1 MAVMGAPRF
10 YLFSSWDECIY
21 GSRTTRDDYEVMAA
35 VLNQLDQVIGC
46 GADERDWV
54 VDTRPRW
61 RDDFLLSAVDV
72 GPERRAWRFTP
83 SLAGSSARSASGAL
97 VNGSVARLPAD
108 YIVPSDGPAAG
119 AVSTAASKRLS
130 LCCASE
136 HCRVAAVRAWAAAA
150 PGPIRAQ
157 PERSRDGLQPGLPR
171 RPSGRRAR

>member
-1 MAVMGAPRF
+1 MAVIGAPRF

-46 GADERDWV
+46 GANERDWV

-72 GPERRAWRFTP
+72 GPERRGWRFTP

-119 AVSTAASKRLS
+119 AVRTAASKRLS
-130 LCCASE
+130 LCCASDTLL
-136 HCRVAAVRAWAAAA
+136 CCGSPSCSCTRSNTRSTRA
-150 PGPIRAQ
+150 
-157 PERSRDGLQPGLPR
+157 
-171 RPSGRRAR
+171 

>member
-108 YIVPSDGPAAG
+108 YIVPSDEGHG
-119 AVSTAASKRLS
+119 ERAVSTAASKRLLS
-130 LCCASE
+130 LCCASDTLL
-136 HCRVAAVRAWAAAA
+136 CCGSPSLGCSCTRSDTRSTRA
-150 PGPIRAQ
+150 
-157 PERSRDGLQPGLPR
+157 
-171 RPSGRRAR
+171 

>member
-46 GADERDWV
+46 GVAERDWV

-108 YIVPSDGPAAG
+108 YIVPSDDGHG
-119 AVSTAASKRLS
+119 ERAVSTAASKRLLS
-130 LCCASE
+130 LCCAS
-136 HCRVAAVRAWAAAA
+136 
-150 PGPIRAQ
+150 
-157 PERSRDGLQPGLPR
+157 DTLPCCGS
-171 RPSGRRAR
+171 PSL